1 MNGFA
6 SGVGVGVGEGVTVGV
21 GVGVAVGVG
30 ATVGVGEVAGVGVAE
45 GTGTETFTPL
55 FQINFLPDL
64 THVNFFPLAVV
75 VVPTFL
81 QGAPALGV
89 LAALVGNIAREIKTK
104 AARAIFLIPKDY
116 LST

>member
-1 MNGFA
+1 MKGFA
-6 SGVGVGVGEGVTVGV
+6 SGVGAGVTE
-21 GVGVAVGVG
+21 GVGVAV
-30 ATVGVGEVAGVGVAE
+30 TIGVGEAAGVGVAE
-45 GTGTETFTPL
+45 GRGTETFTPL

-64 THVNFFPLAVV
+64 THVNFFPFAVV